1 MGLFD
6 VDFFRMDFVRNDFF
20 LKKEKE
26 KKRKAYLK
34 SMENYDLWANL
45 FIDIT
50 CIKNKFKNKIK

>member
-50 CIKNKFKNKIK
+50 CIKNKIK